1 MQERAQKILLLSAAA
16 VRSRI
21 CTSGKDCGA
30 LSVLRPA
37 GSELDLQGYG
47 YLCVALVRTR
57 RQSGLQGGGLA
68 DSGPGSL
75 EKGIGRE

>member
-57 RQSGLQGGGLA
+57 RQSGLLLIQVPVP
-68 DSGPGSL
+68 SN
-75 EKGIGRE
+75 RE